1 MAARGTHEPSRRIR
15 LQPALPLAA
24 IPDAVLRAE
33 HPSTPFA
40 IEDGQIAHREP
51 ERASLKAA
59 VATLVDQLAI
69 VRLGVRE
76 RIDCHAQSLGSPP
89 RGGAPPAPRRAPAVR
104 GETAAQS
111 SG

>member
-1 MAARGTHEPSRRIR
+1 MAARGAHEPARWIR

-51 ERASLKAA
+51 ERASLKTA

-76 RIDCHAQSLGSPP
+76 RIDCHAQSLGSPITW
-89 RGGAPPAPRRAPAVR
+89 GSSARAPQGAG
-104 GETAAQS
+104 GEGRNGS
-111 SG
+111 